1 MKRYFPKTFLFL
13 TLLVAIFIA
22 PTNTLLAQVGSGPI
36 VQEID
41 VQFVGPETISR
52 ERVLA
57 NLATQVGQPYSERVV
72 EEDIRNLYATGT
84 LSNVRLFGEAT
95 PTGVKV
101 TVLLQG
107 RPVIAEILIE
117 GASVV
122 GQTKIRK
129 EIGLKPGDAVNE
141 QRLEEGRRAI
151 LKLYEDRNY
160 AEVDVQYKIEEL
172 PDNRSRVVFSI
183 SEGPKLI
190 VRKIT
195 FVGNYSVKER
205 DLKKA
210 MTTKTWNLLSFFNKS
225 GKLIPSQLDEDQA
238 AIRRYYQNQGFAD
251 VTVSDPEVIAFG
263 TDSAELVFTIQE
275 GIEYKVNTVTIEGV
289 NIVPMDEIRAVLT
302 MTEGQLFTPNGLT
315 ADLTALG
322 DFYGARG
329 YIDRVL
335 IPEITPAGE
344 GSVDI
349 NYSIDEGV
357 QSYVNLVNIQ
367 GNSRTKDRVIRRELA
382 VKPGEIYDTT
392 LVDISRQRL
401 ANLNYFQTE
410 PPTALQLVP
419 SDTLVPGRKDLNVI
433 VEEKRTGSFNF
444 GAGFSTIDSLIGFAE
459 LQQTNFDITNW
470 PNFTGGGQR
479 FRIRAQ
485 YGLRRRDFII
495 SFTEPW
501 FLGYQLALTTEA
513 FYRDANFLSTVYNQ
527 SNVGAS
533 VALRKALTNYI
544 AIEGE
549 YRIEQIRIF
558 NVDNDAGEVIQDA
571 EGTYDRSAVSG
582 ALTFDT
588 RDSLFL
594 TRKGQFGSLN
604 GFVAG
609 GPLGGT
615 VMDYGITLEGAQ
627 FVPLP
632 WDMIL
637 QFKGS
642 VAVVDGFG
650 DDSGPENV
658 PLFDRLYLGGSNN
671 LRGFD
676 FRDVGPK
683 DEEGN
688 PIGGSTLAYGTV
700 ELSFPIIPRIRGSI
714 FYDVGFVNAGFA
726 DFSTSGV
733 NSDIGLGLRVEL
745 PIGPVRIDYGIPI
758 NSDEF
763 NDSTGKFNFNV
774 GYQF

>member
-1 MKRYFPKTFLFL
+1 MKRRFSHLFP
-13 TLLVAIFIA
+13 TLLLALIA
-22 PTNTLLAQVGSGPI
+22 SPLTPILAQLGGGPTI
-36 VQEID
+36 RQID
-41 VQFVGPETISR
+41 VEFVGAETIST

-57 NLATQVGQPYSERVV
+57 NLATQVGQPYSERTV

-84 LSNVRLFGEAT
+84 LSNVRIFGEPMAD
-95 PTGVKV
+95 GVRV

-107 RPVIAEILIE
+107 RAVISEILIE
-117 GASVV
+117 GATVI
-122 GQTKIRK
+122 GQSKLRK
-129 EIGLKPGDAVNE
+129 EIGLKPGDALNE
-141 QRLEEGRRAI
+141 ERLEEGRREI
-151 LKLYEDRNY
+151 LKLYEERNY
-160 AEVDVQYKIEEL
+160 AEVDVQYKIEDL

-183 SEGPKLI
+183 SEGPKLV

-195 FVGNYSVKER
+195 FVGNYSVKES
-205 DLKKA
+205 DLTKA
-210 MTTKTWNLLSFFNKS
+210 MTTKKWNLLSFFNKS
-225 GKLIPSQLDEDQA
+225 GKLVPSQLEADRL
-238 AIRRYYQNQGFAD
+238 AIRRVFQNQGFAD
-251 VTVSDPEVIAFG
+251 VIVSDADTVAYDA
-263 TDSAELVFTIQE
+263 DSVELVFTIQE
-275 GIEYKVNTVTIEGV
+275 GIQYRVNAVTIEGV
-289 NIVPMDEIRAVLT
+289 NIVPVDEIRGILK
-302 MTEGQLFTPNGLT
+302 MKEGELFTPNGLT
-315 ADLTALG
+315 GDLTALG

-329 YIDRVL
+329 YIDRVVL
-335 IPEITPAGE
+335 PEITPAGD
-344 GSVDI
+344 GAVDI
-349 NYSIDEGV
+349 NYTIDEGI

-392 LVDISRQRL
+392 LVDVSRQRL

-459 LQQTNFDITNW
+459 LQQSNFDITNW
-470 PNFTGGGQR
+470 PRFTGGGQR
-479 FRIRAQ
+479 FRVRAQ
-485 YGLRRRDFII
+485 YGVRRRDFII

-513 FYRDANFLSTVYNQ
+513 FFRDANFLSSVYSQ
-527 SNVGAS
+527 SNVGAN
-533 VALRKALTNYI
+533 VGLRKALTNFI
-544 AIEGE
+544 SVEGE

-558 NVDNDAGEVIQDA
+558 DVDDDAGQVIQDA
-571 EGTYDRSAVSG
+571 EGTYDRSSVTGSINY
-582 ALTFDT
+582 DS

-594 TRKGQFGSLN
+594 TRKGQLARLT

-615 VMDYGITLEGAQ
+615 VNDYGITVEGAQ
-627 FVPLP
+627 FFSLPL
-632 WDMIL
+632 DMIL

-650 DDSGPENV
+650 DTSGPEGV

-683 DEEGN
+683 DDQGN
-688 PIGGSTLAYGTV
+688 PLGGSTLAYGTI
-700 ELSFPIIPRIRGSI
+700 ELSFPIIPRLRGSV
-714 FYDVGFVNAGFA
+714 FYDVGFVNSGFA

-758 NSDEF
+758 DSDEF

>member
-1 MKRYFPKTFLFL
+1 MKRRFSTLFL
-13 TLLVAIFIA
+13 ALVLALPAI
-22 PTNTLLAQVGSGPI
+22 PTASLRAQIGGGPTI
-36 VQEID
+36 RQID
-41 VQFVGPETISR
+41 VEFVGTETISK

-57 NLATQVGQPYSERVV
+57 NLATQVGEPYSERTV

-84 LSNVRLFGEAT
+84 LSNVRIFGEPMAD
-95 PTGVKV
+95 GVRV

-107 RPVIAEILIE
+107 RPVISEVLIE
-117 GASVV
+117 GATVI
-122 GQTKIRK
+122 GQSKLRK
-129 EIGLKPGDAVNE
+129 EIGLKPGDALNE
-141 QRLEEGRRAI
+141 ERLEEGRRAI

-160 AEVDVQYKIEEL
+160 AEVDVQYKIEDL
-172 PDNRSRVVFSI
+172 PDNRSRVVFSV
-183 SEGPKLI
+183 SEGPKLV

-195 FVGNYSVKER
+195 FVGNYSVKEG

-225 GKLIPSQLDEDQA
+225 GRLVPSQLEADRL
-238 AIRRYYQNQGFAD
+238 AIRRVYQNRGFAD
-251 VTVSDPEVIAFG
+251 VTVSDADTVAYDK
-263 TDSAELVFTIQE
+263 DSVELVFTIQE
-275 GIEYKVNTVTIEGV
+275 GIEYRVNSVTIEGV
-289 NIVPMDEIRAVLT
+289 NIVPVDEVRGTLKMV
-302 MTEGQLFTPNGLT
+302 EGELFTPNGLT

-329 YIDRVL
+329 YIDRVVL
-335 IPEITPAGE
+335 PEITPAGE
-344 GSVDI
+344 GAVDV
-349 NYSIDEGV
+349 NYSIDEGI

-367 GNSRTKDRVIRRELA
+367 GNTRTKDIVIRRELA
-382 VKPGEIYDTT
+382 VTPGEIYDTT
-392 LVDISRQRL
+392 LVDVSRQRL

-459 LQQTNFDITNW
+459 LQQSNFDITNW
-470 PNFTGGGQR
+470 PRFTGGGQR

-485 YGLRRRDFII
+485 YGVRRRDFII

-527 SNVGAS
+527 SNVG
-533 VALRKALTNYI
+533 VNVGLRKALTNFI
-544 AIEGE
+544 SIEGE

-558 NVDNDAGEVIQDA
+558 DVDNDAGQIIQDA
-571 EGTYDRSAVSG
+571 EGTYDRSGVTGSVNY
-582 ALTFDT
+582 DS

-594 TRKGQFGSLN
+594 TRKGLLVRLT

-615 VMDYGITLEGAQ
+615 VNDYGINLEGAQ
-627 FVPLP
+627 FFSLP

-650 DDSGPENV
+650 DTSGPEGV
-658 PLFDRLYLGGSNN
+658 PLFDRLYLGGANN

-683 DEEGN
+683 DDQGN
-688 PIGGSTLAYGTV
+688 ALGGSSLAYGTV
-700 ELSFPIIPRIRGSI
+700 ELSFPIIPRIRGSL

-758 NSDEF
+758 DSDEF